1 MSTICNLFKT
11 HYFQVRIALIFV
23 CLIFSYT
30 VSQAQWVQT
39 NGPYGGEIVC
49 SAGSGNVLV
58 SSYTADLTWAG
69 QLFNSTDSGNTWT
82 PVFDVKNTTFT
93 GIVFHDTSIYVC
105 AMDSGI
111 FISNDDGL
119 TWYNGTSALANDKF
133 YDATVCDDK
142 LFACGNGVYKTEDGG
157 VSWTSVS
164 TGLSTTNDIL
174 DIASDSLELF
184 AISAQ
189 EVYRSSDL
197 GQNWQVVNNGITG
210 IDFSHLATHDS
221 TVIIGTFSDG
231 VYVSNDLGQTWL
243 NTYFTGSIVRNVGFH
258 GDTLLVL
265 IEDSVYHSTDGG
277 LSWSSINAIAPGLRI
292 NQVTNYNT
300 QLLISTDGGLYTT
313 SFLGDTCTL
322 IGLPAVDV
330 VDMGGFGDVIFAG
343 TIYENG
349 PSAGIVVSKDN
360 GETWSTATTGLPGQ
374 PHYANKAQCFLGWDN
389 KMLVSWRNDGLFLSA
404 DTGSTWLPCLNGIP
418 AGHIPA
424 MTIYQGIIYAINDS
438 AKIYSSIDSAQTW
451 SLFSSIPIATAT
463 INLSEI
469 EIRDS
474 VIFVCGGGATGFWI
488 SHNFGQSWVTSNNGL
503 NCLNVWEMAIQDSVI
518 VAATQPDGMY
528 ISHDKGL
535 NWNWI
540 NLNLTIPWCSDVTIV
555 NNLILAATSGNIGVI
570 SSSDTGSTWNGF
582 NAGLYPKFETYTFRR
597 FYQNDDYLFVST
609 GGGRSR
615 FSIYKIPVSQL
626 TGISEAPVITNE
638 LLIFPNPNNGS
649 FTITAPSEIFGH
661 GTVKLTVYDYA
672 GKNIINTEIA
682 TDVAVTS
689 KALEGRTGVFILT
702 LTSAKATR
710 SGRIVANG
718 R

>member
-1 MSTICNLFKT
+1 MSNIYYLLKT
-11 HYFQVRIALIFV
+11 HYFKMRIAFSFVYLIFI
-23 CLIFSYT
+23 CNS
-30 VSQAQWVQT
+30 SQAQWVQT
-39 NGPYGGEIVC
+39 NGPHGGEIVC
-49 SAGSGNVLV
+49 TAGSGNVLV
-58 SSYTADLTWAG
+58 SSYTGDATWWA
-69 QLFNSTDSGNTWT
+69 QLFSSTDSGNTWT
-82 PVFDVKNTTFT
+82 PVLDVKFTTFT

-105 AMDSGI
+105 AMDTGI

-119 TWYNGTSALANDKF
+119 TWYNSTSSLANHKF
-133 YDATVCDDK
+133 YDATVCDNII
-142 LFACGNGVYKTEDGG
+142 FACGNGVYKTEDGG

-164 TGLSTTNDIL
+164 TGLSTTEDIF

-184 AISAQ
+184 AITAQ
-189 EVYRSSDL
+189 QVYRSSDF
-197 GQNWQVVNNGITG
+197 GQNWQIVNNGITG
-210 IDFSHLATHDS
+210 IDFTHIATHDS

-243 NTYFTGSIVRNVGFH
+243 NSYFSGNIVRNVGFQ

-265 IEDSVYHSTDGG
+265 IEDSVYQSADGG
-277 LSWSSINAIAPGLRI
+277 LSWSSINAVAPGLKI
-292 NQVTNYNT
+292 NQITDYNS
-300 QLLISTDGGLYTT
+300 QLLISTDGGLYTA
-313 SFLGDTCTL
+313 SFPGDSCTL

-330 VDMGGFGDVIFAG
+330 VEIGGFGDVIFAG

-360 GETWSTATTGLPGQ
+360 GETWSTATNGLPGQ

-389 KMLVSWRNDGLFLSA
+389 KILVSWRNDGLFLSA
-404 DTGSTWLPCLNGIP
+404 DTGSTWLPSINGIP
-418 AGHIPA
+418 AAHIA
-424 MTIYQGIIYAINDS
+424 ALTIYQGIIYAINDS
-438 AKIYSSIDSAQTW
+438 GQIYSSVDSAQSW
-451 SLFSSIPIATAT
+451 SLFSSIPQILSTV
-463 INLSEI
+463 NVSEI

-474 VIFVCGGGATGFWI
+474 VIYVVAGAVTGMFK
-488 SHNFGQSWVTSNNGL
+488 STDFGQTWFTSNNGL
-503 NCLNVWEMAIQDSVI
+503 TCLNVWAMAIKDSIII
-518 VAATQPDGMY
+518 VGTQPDGLF
-528 ISHDKGL
+528 ISYNLGA
-535 NWNWI
+535 NWSLI
-540 NLNLTIPWCSDVTIV
+540 NFNNPLPLVPDVAIV
-555 NNLILAATSGNIGVI
+555 NGVLLAATSQGVMNSTDIGV
-570 SSSDTGSTWNGF
+570 TWNSF
-582 NAGLYPKFETYTFRR
+582 SDGLYQRFESYVLRK

-626 TGISEAPVITNE
+626 TGISEVPVINNE
-638 LLIFPNPNNGS
+638 LLVFPNPNNGS
-649 FTITAPSEIFGH
+649 FTISAPSEIFGQ

>member
-1 MSTICNLFKT
+1 M
-11 HYFQVRIALIFV
+11 ALLRLQIINFMMQQFA
-23 CLIFSYT
+23 II
-30 VSQAQWVQT
+30 
-39 NGPYGGEIVC
+39 N
-49 SAGSGNVLV
+49 
-58 SSYTADLTWAG
+58 
-69 QLFNSTDSGNTWT
+69 
-82 PVFDVKNTTFT
+82 
-93 GIVFHDTSIYVC
+93 
-105 AMDSGI
+105 
-111 FISNDDGL
+111 
-119 TWYNGTSALANDKF
+119 
-133 YDATVCDDK
+133 

-210 IDFSHLATHDS
+210 IDFTHIATHDS

-243 NTYFTGSIVRNVGFH
+243 NTYFTGNIVRNVGFH

-503 NCLNVWEMAIQDSVI
+503 NCLNVGKW
-518 VAATQPDGMY
+518 
-528 ISHDKGL
+528 L
-535 NWNWI
+535 
-540 NLNLTIPWCSDVTIV
+540 
-555 NNLILAATSGNIGVI
+555 
-570 SSSDTGSTWNGF
+570 
-582 NAGLYPKFETYTFRR
+582 
-597 FYQNDDYLFVST
+597 
-609 GGGRSR
+609 
-615 FSIYKIPVSQL
+615 YKIV
-626 TGISEAPVITNE
+626 
-638 LLIFPNPNNGS
+638 
-649 FTITAPSEIFGH
+649 
-661 GTVKLTVYDYA
+661 
-672 GKNIINTEIA
+672 
-682 TDVAVTS
+682 
-689 KALEGRTGVFILT
+689 
-702 LTSAKATR
+702 
-710 SGRIVANG
+710 
-718 R
+718 